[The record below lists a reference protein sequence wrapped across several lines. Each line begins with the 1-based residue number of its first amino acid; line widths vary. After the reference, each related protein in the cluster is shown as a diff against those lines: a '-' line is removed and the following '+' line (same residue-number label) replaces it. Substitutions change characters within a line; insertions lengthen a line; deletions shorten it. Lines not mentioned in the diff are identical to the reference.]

1 MFTSIW
7 WWRCCLLWNNSV
19 WWPLYC
25 TCHLLLLR
33 YPYWFCWS
41 VDTETWMQ
49 TQHSSTMWFI
59 TIMYTNSVIFCVV
72 NLVITV
78 NSECKLSVSDTRYE
92 SKLCSSKHIADAV
105 SEVSECKPRPVVV
118 ELPWPNNTNIHR
130 MTPTHV
136 EVNIRSY
143 FKGKER
149 NNFAMSFT
157 WAGWFIQFNIIWF
170 FRCTNVE
177 EDAKLVKAQQYVFQL
192 WQERGQYQSCLLPV
206 V

>member
-1 MFTSIW
+1 MQLKLFIGGKKRFYLVDKKHRILVLFGVLSVMTGVEAGCNYNG
-7 WWRCCLLWNNSV
+7 CCYCHKYNGV
-19 WWPLYC
+19 WWPLYR
-25 TCHLLLLR
+25 TCQLLLLH
-33 YPYWFCWS
+33 YPYWYCWS

-49 TQHSSTMWFI
+49 TQHISTMWFI
-59 TIMYTNSVIFCVV
+59 TIMFTNSVIFCVV

-78 NSECKLSVSDTRYE
+78 NSECKLSASDTRYE

-143 FKGKER
+143 FKER
-149 NNFAMSFT
+149 ESNIFSRDSDLTTSFVRPLV
-157 WAGWFIQFNIIWF
+157 INI
-170 FRCTNVE
+170 V
-177 EDAKLVKAQQYVFQL
+177 
-192 WQERGQYQSCLLPV
+192 
-206 V
+206 